1 MNPRVYRHLDEVP
14 AEFGPCALSIGNFDG
29 VHAGH
34 RALLRQVVRL
44 ARQHPGWKASVLTF
58 HPHPATV
65 VAPARAPLLMTTP
78 DQRVALM
85 AETGIEQ
92 VIILP
97 FDQTLSR
104 LSPEEFVQS
113 ILVERLQ
120 ARAVVVGH
128 NFRFGYRAAGDTR
141 TLEELGVR
149 FGLQTHV
156 MDVIEVRHWAVSSSA
171 IREAVRAGQVSR
183 AGRMLGR
190 WFALEGAV
198 VKGFGIGSRQTVP
211 TLNLDADT
219 QLLPAHGVYVT
230 DTSDLEDGR
239 CWQSVTN
246 VGRRPTFQ
254 GEAVTVETFLLSPF
268 DGRTPARIRVEFLWR
283 LRAEQKFAS
292 PEALKAQIARDVARA
307 RRYFALR
314 GKAAAIRKMA

>member
-156 MDVIEVRHWAVSSSA
+156 MEVLEVRHWAVSSSA

-283 LRAEQKFAS
+283 LRDEREFAS
-292 PEALKAQIARDVARA
+292 AEALKAQIARDVARA

-314 GKAAAIRKMA
+314 EKAAAIRKMA

>member
-1 MNPRVYRHLDEVP
+1 MSPRVYRHLEEIP
-14 AEFGPCALSIGNFDG
+14 ADFGPCALSIGNFDG
-29 VHAGH
+29 VHEGH

-44 ARQHPGWKASVLTF
+44 ARQQPDWKASVLTF

-78 DQRVALM
+78 EQRVALM

-92 VIILP
+92 VMILP

-104 LSPEEFVQS
+104 LSPEEFVRS

-141 TLEELGVR
+141 ALEELGVR

-156 MDVIEVRHWAVSSSA
+156 MDVIALRHWAVSSSA

-190 WFALEGAV
+190 WFALEGQV

-211 TLNLDADT
+211 TLNLAAET
-219 QLLPAHGVYVT
+219 QLLPAHGVYIT
-230 DTSDLEDGR
+230 RTSDLSDGR
-239 CWQSVTN
+239 RWESVTN

-254 GEAVTVETFLLSPF
+254 GEAVTVETFLLSAF

-283 LRAEQKFAS
+283 LRGEQKFES

-314 GKAAAIRKMA
+314 GKAAALRKMA